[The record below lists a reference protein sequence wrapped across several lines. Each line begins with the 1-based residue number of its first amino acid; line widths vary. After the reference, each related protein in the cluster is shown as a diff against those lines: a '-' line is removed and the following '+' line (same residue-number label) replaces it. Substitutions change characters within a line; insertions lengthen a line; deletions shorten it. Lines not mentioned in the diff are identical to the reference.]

1 MSLKNKRILITAGPT
16 WVSIDEVRVISNI
29 STGETGILLAEEAL
43 RQGAKVTLFLG
54 PVSACCLPR
63 PIRLVRFAFFHELK
77 DRIKKELES
86 GRYELVIHSAAVSDF
101 KPVRGERGKLS
112 SGRRLRLELEPL
124 PKIIDYIK
132 QSAPRAKIVIFKL
145 EAGVA
150 DATLIS
156 RALLARNKYK
166 AEVVIANQL
175 NPYRAFIIDKKD
187 GIIKVK
193 SKRELVK
200 RLFQTLGKIG

>member
-1 MSLKNKRILITAGPT
+1 MSLKNKRILITSGPT
-16 WVSIDEVRVISNI
+16 WVSIDKVRVISNI
-29 STGETGILLAEEAL
+29 ATGETGILLAEEAL

-54 PVSACCLPR
+54 PVSVSYLPR
-63 PIRLVRFAFFHELK
+63 PIRLVRFAFFKELK

-86 GRYELVIHSAAVSDF
+86 GRYDLVIHSAAVSDF
-101 KPVRGERGKLS
+101 KPVKVARGKLG
-112 SGRRLRLELEPL
+112 SGRRLSLELEPL

-132 QSAPRAKIVIFKL
+132 KFAPRAKMVIFKL
-145 EAGVA
+145 EAGLA

-156 RALLARNKYK
+156 RALLARDKYK
-166 AEVVIANQL
+166 AEVIVANQL

-200 RLFQTLGKIG
+200 RLFQTLEKIG